1 MLISG
6 WLSGP
11 SAGVVNN
18 LVIFLGSKEENM
30 KRVLTRGE
38 AGVN

>member
-6 WLSGP
+6 GYLGT

>member
-6 WLSGP
+6 GYSDP
-11 SAGVVNN
+11 SAGVVND

-30 KRVLTRGE
+30 KPVLTAGE